1 MIGIAA
7 SAFGE
12 YWLAD
17 VTRLVLCSVSMLLVM
32 VCIKVAWLRARSPRD
47 SPRRDTSPWA
57 LISYGCFAFIPTVLG
72 FRGLGGPLDPLLALM
87 FAVALVSG
95 VIALFGQV
103 SIRLLKRAD
112 APPPDPE
119 DTADE

>member
-1 MIGIAA
+1 MVAMA
-7 SAFGE
+7 RQAFGE

-17 VTRLVLCSVSMLLVM
+17 VTRLVMCFISLVLVM
-32 VCIKVAWLRARSPRD
+32 VCIKVAWMRARSPKN

-57 LISYGCFAFIPTVLG
+57 LISYGSFAFIPTVLG
-72 FRGLGGPLDPLLALM
+72 FRGLGGPLDPLLAMM

-95 VIALFGQV
+95 VVALFGQV

-112 APPPDPE
+112 APPRGPE

>member
-1 MIGIAA
+1 MIAMA
-7 SAFGE
+7 TRDAFGQ

-17 VTRLVLCSVSMLLVM
+17 VTRLIMCSISLLLVM
-32 VCIKVAWLRARSPRD
+32 VCIKVAWLRARSPKD

-103 SIRLLKRAD
+103 TIRVWARTGKT
-112 APPPDPE
+112 PPPE
-119 DTADE
+119 DQRR